1 VALNQSGENQQRG
14 LGTSP
19 EAAKAWQ
26 QGEAARARLFGQAT
40 STMLDLANIG
50 PGTRVLDVATGTGD
64 QALMAATRVGPAGS
78 VLVTDIAERMVAVA
92 AEAAQEAGRGNVM
105 TAVLDAQ
112 QINRDPDTFDAVIS
126 RNGLMFIANLHDAL
140 VGIRR
145 VLKPGGRFAAIVGS
159 TPERNPIFALPIRVV
174 SRYGALP
181 HRGAGQSGPCAFSD
195 PVALA

>member
-1 VALNQSGENQQRG
+1 MGKGAKSVAVNQSGENQQRG
-14 LGTSP
+14 MWTSP

-40 STMLDLANIG
+40 NTMLDLANIG
-50 PGTRVLDVATGTGD
+50 PGSRVLDVATGTGD

-78 VLVTDIAERMVAVA
+78 VLATDIAESMVAVA

-112 QINRDPDTFDAVIS
+112 QINLDPDTFDAVIS
-126 RNGLMFIANLHDAL
+126 RNGLMFIPNLHDIL

-145 VLKPGGRFAAIVGS
+145 LLKPGGRFAAIVWS

-181 HRGAGQSGPCAFSD
+181 HHASSYEP
-195 PVALA
+195 